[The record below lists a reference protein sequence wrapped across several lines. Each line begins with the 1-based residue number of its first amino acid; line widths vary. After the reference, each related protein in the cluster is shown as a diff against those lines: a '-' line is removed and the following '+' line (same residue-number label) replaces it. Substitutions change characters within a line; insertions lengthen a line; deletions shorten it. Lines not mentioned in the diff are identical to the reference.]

1 VFLTQSPADSQA
13 PFLMIEHHTI
23 DAIFAIGILFLAI
36 LLVRLFLP
44 QRWCPPMLAFLLIG
58 IAAGSLANGTLSAHD
73 TSFGSII
80 SVLGEAGLIMLL
92 FKVGMNADLKG
103 LRKQLPNA
111 AWIWLWN
118 VLISGVFGYI
128 AAALILQLDTLSS
141 LFIAIAFT
149 ATSVGVTVSLWS
161 DAGKLNTNQGTLL
174 IDIAEL
180 DDLSTICLVA
190 LLVALIPLYK
200 SGAAIAPGEVVFTLG
215 HIVALLMGFAVCA
228 WFFSIYLEPHLTRH
242 IKRFSRDHELV
253 VFMLAF
259 SFIVGAFA
267 ELAGLSLAIG
277 TFIAGLAFSRDL
289 SVLQEQPVLN
299 GLYDFLTPF
308 FFISLGMLI
317 DISNLQ
323 GLLWPALV
331 LVVFAVSGKIAGVM
345 LPAWPRLGLGA
356 ALLLGVSM
364 VPRMEIAMVVMQ
376 KGLAAGISSTIFSAM
391 ILTSFATVLITM
403 LGLPFLLQRIKVK

>member
-1 VFLTQSPADSQA
+1 
-13 PFLMIEHHTI
+13 MIAHQTVY
-23 DAIFAIGILFLAI
+23 AIFAIGILFLAI

-44 QRWCPPMLAFLLIG
+44 RRWCPPMLAFLLIG
-58 IAAGSLANGTLSAHD
+58 IAAGSVANGTLSGHD

-161 DAGKLNTNQGTLL
+161 DAGKLNTSQGTLL

-200 SGAAIAPGEVVFTLG
+200 NGAAITAAEVAFTLG
-215 HIVALLMGFAVCA
+215 HIVALLLGFAVCA

-242 IKRFSRDHELV
+242 IQRYSRDHELV

-277 TFIAGLAFSRDL
+277 AFIAGLAFSRDL

-317 DISNLQ
+317 DISSLQ
-323 GLLWPALV
+323 GLVWPTIV
-331 LVVFAVSGKIAGVM
+331 LIVFAVSGKIAGVM

-391 ILTSFATVLITM
+391 ILTSFATVLVTM
-403 LGLPFLLQRIKVK
+403 LGLPFLLRRIKVT

>member
-1 VFLTQSPADSQA
+1 
-13 PFLMIEHHTI
+13 MIAQHTI
-23 DAIFAIGILFLAI
+23 YAIFAIGLLFLAV

-44 QRWCPPMLAFLLIG
+44 RRWCPPMLAFLLIG
-58 IAAGSLANGTLSAHD
+58 IAVGSVADGSLPPDNAA
-73 TSFGSII
+73 FGSII

-111 AWIWLWN
+111 AWIWVWN
-118 VLISGVFGYI
+118 VLISGGCGYI

-161 DAGKLNTNQGTLL
+161 DAGKLNTAQGTLL

-190 LLVALIPLYK
+190 LLVALIPLYQR
-200 SGAAIAPGEVVFTLG
+200 GVAIAPGEVAFTLG
-215 HIVALLMGFAVCA
+215 HIVTLLMGFAVCA
-228 WFFSIYLEPHLTRH
+228 WFFSLYLEPHITRC
-242 IKRFSRDHELV
+242 IKHFSRDHELV

-259 SFIVGAFA
+259 SFIVAALA

-277 TFIAGLAFSRDL
+277 AFIAGLAFSRDL

-308 FFISLGMLI
+308 FFISLGILI
-317 DISNLQ
+317 DINSLQ
-323 GLLWPALV
+323 GLFWPAIV
-331 LVVFAVSGKIAGVM
+331 LIVFAVGGKIAGVM

-403 LGLPFLLQRIKVK
+403 LGLPFLLRRIKVR

>member
-1 VFLTQSPADSQA
+1 
-13 PFLMIEHHTI
+13 MIEHHTI

-44 QRWCPPMLAFLLIG
+44 RRWCPPMLAFLLIG
-58 IAAGSLANGTLSAHD
+58 IAAGSVANGTLSAND

-190 LLVALIPLYK
+190 LLVALIPLYQR
-200 SGAAIAPGEVVFTLG
+200 GVAIAPGEVAFTLG

-228 WFFSIYLEPHLTRH
+228 WFFSIYLEPHLTRQ

-259 SFIVGAFA
+259 SFIVAAFA

-277 TFIAGLAFSRDL
+277 AFIAGLAFSRDL

-323 GLLWPALV
+323 GLIWPALV

-376 KGLAAGISSTIFSAM
+376 KGLSAGISSTIFSAM
-391 ILTSFATVLITM
+391 ILTSFATVLFTM
-403 LGLPFLLQRIKVK
+403 LGLPFLLRRIGVQ

>member
-1 VFLTQSPADSQA
+1 MFLTQSPADSQA

-44 QRWCPPMLAFLLIG
+44 RRWCPPMLAFLLIG
-58 IAAGSLANGTLSAHD
+58 IAAGSVANRTLSAND

-190 LLVALIPLYK
+190 LLVALIPLYQR
-200 SGAAIAPGEVVFTLG
+200 GVAIAPSEIAFTLG

-228 WFFSIYLEPHLTRH
+228 WFFSIYLEPHLTRQ

-259 SFIVGAFA
+259 SFIVAAFA

-277 TFIAGLAFSRDL
+277 AFIAGLAFSRDL

-376 KGLAAGISSTIFSAM
+376 KGLSAGISSTIFSAM

-403 LGLPFLLQRIKVK
+403 LGLPLLLRRIGVQ

>member
-1 VFLTQSPADSQA
+1 
-13 PFLMIEHHTI
+13 MIAQHTI
-23 DAIFAIGILFLAI
+23 YAIFAIGLLFLAV

-44 QRWCPPMLAFLLIG
+44 RRWCPPMLAFLLIG
-58 IAAGSLANGTLSAHD
+58 IAAGSVANAALSAQD
-73 TSFGSII
+73 TSFGSIL

-128 AAALILQLDTLSS
+128 AAALILQLDMLSS

-161 DAGKLNTNQGTLL
+161 DAGKLNTAQGTLL

-200 SGAAIAPGEVVFTLG
+200 SGAAIAPGEVIFTLG

-259 SFIVGAFA
+259 SFIVAALA

-277 TFIAGLAFSRDL
+277 AFIAGLAFSRDL

-317 DISNLQ
+317 DINGLQ

-331 LVVFAVSGKIAGVM
+331 LIVFAVGGKIAGVM

-391 ILTSFATVLITM
+391 ILTAFATVLITM
-403 LGLPFLLQRIKVK
+403 LGLPFLLRRVKVT

>member
-1 VFLTQSPADSQA
+1 
-13 PFLMIEHHTI
+13 MIAHQTVY
-23 DAIFAIGILFLAI
+23 AIFAIGILFLAI

-44 QRWCPPMLAFLLIG
+44 RRWCPPMLAFLLIG
-58 IAAGSLANGTLSAHD
+58 IAAGSVANGTLSAHD

-161 DAGKLNTNQGTLL
+161 DAGKLNTSQGTLL

-200 SGAAIAPGEVVFTLG
+200 NGAAITAAEVAFTLG
-215 HIVALLMGFAVCA
+215 HIVALLLGFAVCA

-242 IKRFSRDHELV
+242 IQRYSRDHELV

-277 TFIAGLAFSRDL
+277 AFIAGLAFSRDL

-317 DISNLQ
+317 DISSLQ
-323 GLLWPALV
+323 GLVWPTIV
-331 LVVFAVSGKIAGVM
+331 LIVFAVSGKIAGVM

-391 ILTSFATVLITM
+391 ILTSFATVLVTM
-403 LGLPFLLQRIKVK
+403 LGLPFLLRRIKVT